1 MDVVQS
7 LHPSAVHL
15 GISGKTTRQ
24 TGTWNADEQYQL
36 AYSQEEATA
45 VVLNGQRA
53 LTLNNTVPTW
63 PKCLACAMNDRA
75 YTSDGSARSQE
86 CQECFDTWCWDGTDD
101 TSTPSGDYAPV
112 VGTVPKFLSDKGLV
126 DASKTQNNAAT
137 SSAPAAASSTGA
149 AGSVRMGKK
158 GWGGVGVGVGAVLGA
173 MVGGM
178 TLLV

>member
-112 VGTVPKFLSDKGLV
+112 VGTVPKF
-126 DASKTQNNAAT
+126 
-137 SSAPAAASSTGA
+137 GA
-149 AGSVRMGKK
+149 RGCELYGRCGVCEEGYERLGGGGGGS
-158 GWGGVGVGVGAVLGA
+158 WGGARGDGWRYDALGLGEWSWQCT
-173 MVGGM
+173 VR
-178 TLLV
+178 